1 MRRTIV
7 GRLGARDRGI
17 AVPSRVKTMM
27 LRETVERYRD
37 VQSMVAVAYE
47 KISAEDATALRQD
60 LRKKAIDICIVRN
73 RVAQRAF
80 MELGRDAFAKL
91 LTGPVAVISAED
103 VVEASKA
110 AHELA
115 KERHLVLHG
124 GWADGRDL
132 TQEEV
137 AQLAKLPG
145 RKMLLAQIAGLAA
158 APLRSLVGMIG
169 APGAALARALSAWNE
184 KRGEANGQEPEA

>member
-1 MRRTIV
+1 
-7 GRLGARDRGI
+7 
-17 AVPSRVKTMM
+17 VPSRVKTMM
-27 LRETVERYRD
+27 LQETVERYRD

-60 LRKKAIDICIVRN
+60 LRKKAVDICIVRN
-73 RVAQRAF
+73 RVARRAF
-80 MELGRDAFAKL
+80 TELGRDAFGKL

-110 AHELA
+110 ADELA
-115 KERHLVLHG
+115 KEWHLELHG

-137 AQLAKLPG
+137 KQLAKLPG